1 MTTKRLTRRTTNKKT
16 SEWFERPWVKLIGA
30 LTGIFFLFGSGYK
43 TGVYKNEIDC
53 NLEQMKIRQ
62 EFNEKLLN
70 HMTSCQNEKLSKYE
84 TTVNELM
91 NVIDN
96 LKTKPNEK

>member
-1 MTTKRLTRRTTNKKT
+1 LTRKASYKKT

-43 TGVYKNEIDC
+43 VGIYKNEIEC
-53 NLEQMKIRQ
+53 VLEQIKNRQ

-70 HMTSCQNEKLSKYE
+70 HMTSCQNEKLSKHK
-84 TTVNELM
+84 TSVDELRTIIE
-91 NVIDN
+91 NFKD
-96 LKTKPNEK
+96 KPNEK